1 MDSVPNIKLAVEGGC
16 HRLGHAI
23 TLYMDPPL
31 MKQVASSDVVIECC
45 LSGNRTRVGGH
56 LSKHPIRKMLA
67 AGCKCTLNTDN
78 RFLGNSTTT
87 REVVLFIREVN
98 GSWQELSEMLKL
110 AGRASFF
117 FAANRIPEARKVEWL
132 SRYEAE
138 IDAALQA
145 VKS

>member
-1 MDSVPNIKLAVEGGC
+1 
-16 HRLGHAI
+16 
-23 TLYMDPPL
+23 
-31 MKQVASSDVVIECC
+31 
-45 LSGNRTRVGGH
+45 
-56 LSKHPIRKMLA
+56 MLA